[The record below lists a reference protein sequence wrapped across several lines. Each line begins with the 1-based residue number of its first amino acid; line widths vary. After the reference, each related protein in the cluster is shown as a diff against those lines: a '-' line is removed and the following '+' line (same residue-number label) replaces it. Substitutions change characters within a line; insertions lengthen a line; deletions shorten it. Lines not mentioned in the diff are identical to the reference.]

1 MSVGD
6 ALKPT
11 AEHRLHGNSIE
22 PVYRAVKTLA
32 ARQVFRGESG
42 KMQDL
47 LNYVMVALT
56 QKDRVGLCDQLYDE
70 GKAIFGKT
78 VITGKLPKNCQ
89 VSMPNGDE
97 TKS

>member
-1 MSVGD
+1 MKVVEI
-6 ALKPT
+6 KPT
-11 AEHRLHGNSIE
+11 ADYRLHGNSVE

-56 QKDRVGLCDQLYDE
+56 QGKRLELCDQLYDE
-70 GKAIFGKT
+70 GKKIFEET
-78 VITGKLPKNCQ
+78 IITGKLPKNCQ
-89 VSMPNGDE
+89 VSMPDSR
-97 TKS
+97 K